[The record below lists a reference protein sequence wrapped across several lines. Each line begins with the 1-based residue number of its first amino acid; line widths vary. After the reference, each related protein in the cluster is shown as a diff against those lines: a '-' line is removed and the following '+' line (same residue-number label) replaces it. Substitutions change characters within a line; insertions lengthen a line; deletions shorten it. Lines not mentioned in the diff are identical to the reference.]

1 MSFFSKKKIIMNT
14 YTHLDINKILV
25 FGDIHGEFKE
35 FFYKIKN
42 NCKNKGKNNL
52 NDEKILN
59 DDVLEKLSPYLEN
72 IPSHITNVFY
82 GQDNSYQ
89 SHNMGKMRINDCVI
103 IVAGDCGF
111 GFSKEEYYHQIFNK
125 YIPVLEQNNI
135 YIYFVRGNHDDPVY
149 FEEGK
154 INFERIKTIPD
165 YSIIQLANKNIL
177 CVGGATSIDRVW
189 RKQREE
195 VINKYKTHKK
205 KLYWEKELPFY
216 SEEKL
221 KEINDNGIKIDTV
234 ITHTS
239 PHFIFP
245 TQKLGINA
253 WARVDSN
260 IYKDI
265 EKERSTLTQIYEF
278 LKKNEHPLKV
288 WCYGHFHMENFD
300 TYEKVDFHAITSM
313 NYIDISNIQTKEEND
328 DWGWAI
334 DMINPSQEE
343 REIPRRQDRFVV
355 DLADILF
362 VEPNQENAEEQ
373 NEQPQPLHIGERL
386 AAQLEHLR
394 VNINRDEINHI
405 NERFEENVHNEIDT
419 LINDELF

>member
-1 MSFFSKKKIIMNT
+1 MNT

-42 NCKNKGKNNL
+42 NCKKKGKNTL
-52 NDEKILN
+52 NDDKILN

-82 GQDNSYQ
+82 GQNNSYR
-89 SHNMGKMRINDCVI
+89 SNTMLKTHINDCVI

-111 GFSKEEYYHQIFNK
+111 GFCKEEYYHQIFNK
-125 YIPVLEQNNI
+125 YIPLLEQNNI
-135 YIYFVRGNHDDPVY
+135 YIYFVRGNHDDPSY

-205 KLYWEKELPFY
+205 KLYWEQELPLY

-221 KEINDNGIKIDTV
+221 KEINDSGIKIDTV

-239 PHFIFP
+239 PHFMFP
-245 TQKLGINA
+245 TQKLGVNA

-288 WCYGHFHMENFD
+288 WCYGHFHMENDD
-300 TYEKVDFHAITSM
+300 TYEHVDFHAIMSM
-313 NYIDISNIQTKEEND
+313 NYIDISNIQDNEEKI
-328 DWGWAI
+328 DWEWAI

-355 DLADILF
+355 DLGDIIF
-362 VEPNQENAEEQ
+362 EPNQANVEEQ
-373 NEQPQPLHIGERL
+373 NEQPQPLHLGEGLAGQLVDLAQRIGVYRNLEPVRIDETVEER
-386 AAQLEHLR
+386 
-394 VNINRDEINHI
+394 
-405 NERFEENVHNEIDT
+405 VHNEIDR
-419 LINDELF
+419 LING